1 MARVSTLPQR
11 AGLRRPTLSPAQT
24 ILVGFA
30 SIIVVGAVLLSLPA
44 AAADGRPT
52 PLLDALFTAT
62 SATCVAGLVVL
73 DTATHFSL
81 FGQLVIL
88 LLIQVGGFG
97 YMTAS
102 MLLALLVGRRIGLRE
117 RVVLSESH
125 NLYALGGVV
134 RFTRVVIL
142 VTLAIEA
149 VGAALLAVRWIPEL
163 GPRGAYWGV
172 FHAVSAF
179 NNAGFDVT
187 GNFASLTGYVTDVPV
202 NLIVAVLLI
211 LGGLGFGVLVDLS
224 DGLRRLTLHSKIVLA
239 TTLGLIGI
247 GTGAV
252 LLFEFGNAET
262 LGGLSW
268 PGKVLAAFFQ
278 AVTPRTAGFT
288 TVDIGAMR
296 EPTLMAIVVLMFIGA
311 SPGGTGGGIKTTTF
325 IAPLAVILA
334 MMRGS
339 PDPVLFKRR
348 LPPLV
353 IYKAVTIA
361 LLGVAF
367 VVAMSILLSLSEG
380 ISFLPALFE
389 VVSGFGTVGLTTGIT
404 PQLSALGKVII
415 IVTVYTGRVGLLTLA
430 FGLTRRQRVPR
441 FRYSEEPIYVG

>member
-24 ILVGFA
+24 VLVGFA

-117 RVVLSESH
+117 RVVQAESY

-149 VGAALLAVRWIPEL
+149 AGAALLAVRWIPEL
-163 GPRGAYWGV
+163 GLRGAYWGV

-179 NNAGFDVT
+179 NNAGFDIT
-187 GNFASLTGYVTDVPV
+187 NFASLTGYVTDVPV

-278 AVTPRTAGFT
+278 AVTPRTAGFN

-361 LLGVAF
+361 LLAVAF

-380 ISFLPALFE
+380 VSFLPALFE
-389 VVSGFGTVGLTTGIT
+389 VVSAFGTVGLTTGLT
-404 PQLSALGKVII
+404 PSLSALGKVLII
-415 IVTVYTGRVGLLTLA
+415 TTVYTGRVGLLTLA

-441 FRYSEEPIYVG
+441 FHYSEEPIYVG

>member
-1 MARVSTLPQR
+1 MARASVLPQR
-11 AGLRRPTLSPAQT
+11 GLRRFVLSPSQT
-24 ILVGFA
+24 ILIGFA
-30 SIIVVGAVLLSLPA
+30 SIILIGAVLLSLPA
-44 AAADGRPT
+44 ASADGRPT
-52 PLLDALFTAT
+52 RPLDALFTAT

-102 MLLALLVGRRIGLRE
+102 ILLALLLGRRIGLRE
-117 RVVLSESH
+117 RVVLAESQ
-125 NLYALGGVV
+125 NLYAIGGVV
-134 RFTRVVIL
+134 RFTRLVVL
-142 VTLAIEA
+142 VTLAIEGL
-149 VGAALLAVRWIPEL
+149 GALFLAARWVPEL
-163 GPRGAYWGV
+163 GLRGAYWGI

-202 NLIVAVLLI
+202 NLIIAALLI
-211 LGGLGFGVLVDLS
+211 SGGLGFGVLVDLS
-224 DGLRRLTLHSKIVLA
+224 NGLRRLTLHSKIVLSA
-239 TTLGLIGI
+239 TLGLIGV
-247 GTGAV
+247 GTAAV
-252 LLFEFGNAET
+252 LFFEFANGET

-278 AVTPRTAGFT
+278 AVTPRTAGFN
-288 TVDIGAMR
+288 TVEIGAMR

-334 MMRGS
+334 MLRGS
-339 PDPVLFKRR
+339 PDPVLFRRR
-348 LPPLV
+348 LPPQV

-361 LLGVAF
+361 LLAVAF
-367 VVAMSILLSLSEG
+367 VVTMSIALSLSER
-380 ISFLPALFE
+380 IAFLPALFE
-389 VVSGFGTVGLTTGIT
+389 VVSAFATVGLTTGIT
-404 PQLSALGKVII
+404 PTLSAVGKVII
-415 IVTVYTGRVGLLTLA
+415 IATVYTGRVGLLTLA

-441 FRYSEEPIYVG
+441 FHYQEEAIYVG